1 MCKRVNFGLMG
12 NPFEEI
18 LKELTAIRQENAELR
33 QIIFAMR
40 PKDEEFMT
48 PKQTCT
54 FLGIGATSRWRY
66 EKEGKIKSQRIG
78 GKILYKKSDLEN
90 LINK

>member
-1 MCKRVNFGLMG
+1 ME

-18 LKELTAIRQENAELR
+18 FRELTAIRKENAELR
-33 QIIFAMR
+33 QLIFAMR
-40 PKDEEFMT
+40 PKDEELMT
-48 PKQTCT
+48 PKQARE
-54 FLGIGATSRWRY
+54 FLGIGETSRWRY